1 MSNNTYHNFWLTAAP
16 GHGSSRGSRRM
27 FGWRRKG
34 EWRSSSCQESAAI
47 TVQSRET
54 CSEPTKTC
62 KQCLAKLWPFQQT
75 LACSMVPT
83 TCGEASQHHN
93 QEHLEMCE
101 GTGYKSRG
109 LDMIGL
115 SGILDFWRR
124 MTSRLNGGLY
134 MYWVICSICW
144 FSRYYNKW

>member
-1 MSNNTYHNFWLTAAP
+1 
-16 GHGSSRGSRRM
+16 
-27 FGWRRKG
+27 
-34 EWRSSSCQESAAI
+34 
-47 TVQSRET
+47 
-54 CSEPTKTC
+54 
-62 KQCLAKLWPFQQT
+62 
-75 LACSMVPT
+75 MVPT

-134 MYWVICSICW
+134 MYRVDQKKVCSQKTKIGHSGG
-144 FSRYYNKW
+144 FLKTKSMTNKINKIQKIIDPM